1 VSAENLTSGA
11 DRFHAGQQVRLFGL
25 PRAGDGLEFEVE
37 AVWEQK
43 GRLIFKFRGI
53 DSIDDAETLR
63 GAEVR
68 LPFSERLPL
77 QEGEYYQSDLIGCE
91 LLDRGTG
98 ERLGVVTGLQEYGGP
113 LLLEVETKGEP
124 LLVPF
129 ARAICVEIDVANRRI
144 QADLPEGLL
153 DLGKK

>member
-1 VSAENLTSGA
+1 
-11 DRFHAGQQVRLFGL
+11 VRLFGL
-25 PRAGDGLEFEVE
+25 PGSSESRDFEIE
-37 AVWEQK
+37 SVWEQK

-53 DSIDDAETLR
+53 DSIDDAEKLR

-68 LPFSERLPL
+68 LPIEERLPL
-77 QEGEYYQSDLIGCE
+77 QEGEYYQTDLIGCGMI
-91 LLDRGTG
+91 DRGSG

-113 LLLEVETKGEP
+113 LLLEVETPGEP

-144 QADLPEGLL
+144 LADLPEGLL

>member
-11 DRFHAGQQVRLFGL
+11 ERFKPGQQVRLFGL
-25 PRAGDGLEFEVE
+25 PGPAEGRDFEIE
-37 AVWEQK
+37 SVWEQK

-53 DSIDDAETLR
+53 DSISDAETLR

-68 LPFSERLPL
+68 IPFAERLAL
-77 QEGEYYQSDLIGCE
+77 SEGEYFQSDLVGCE
-91 LLDRGTG
+91 MIDRGTG
-98 ERLGVVTGLQEYGGP
+98 ERVGVVTGFQEFGGP
-113 LLLEVETKGEP
+113 SLLEVETAGKP

-144 QADLPEGLL
+144 LADLPEGLL
-153 DLGKK
+153 DLG